1 MDDVKKHRKMDKGKG
16 RVSSRDESQSS
27 SRKRPPPGRKMSDD
41 QQTAAKKQKCTYCF
55 QNMCIYLLDVLSNT
69 YTKNYNTVQ
78 HCMHVL
84 CARVS
89 YMQEFEVKG
98 EIRKVTS

>member
-41 QQTAAKKQKCTYCF
+41 QQPAAKKQKCTYCY
-55 QNMCIYLLDVLSNT
+55 QHYSMCYQNT
-69 YTKNYNTVQ
+69 YTNTV

-84 CARVS
+84 C
-89 YMQEFEVKG
+89 QG
-98 EIRKVTS
+98 GL